1 MSNSVQLEMF
11 KGEVLTEEQQRQ
23 VESFIDTQVQNAEL
37 TQEKASRIMLLLDE
51 AGFVQNENY
60 KNTTK
65 VEEVTKEVTLGYNY
79 NNTNFNI
86 ELTYLETSGGVVI
99 TYDRIKNDKLVK
111 DWAKVYVDRN
121 NKLECS
127 SITPQYRYYKPS
139 TLLEKLND
147 HNAKQA
153 SQLERNNKEKIA
165 IDYTIKKYQKLYPNA
180 EVKEGSGYDRYSSNN
195 HSRYSTVEVEF
206 ESGSSVT
213 FRLGYGYELDKERV
227 VSSYDAQ
234 SESISQKLDRFNNQ
248 KVK

>member
-1 MSNSVQLEMF
+1 MNSSVQLEMF

-111 DWAKVYVDRN
+111 DWAKVYVDGN

-165 IDYTIKKYQKLYPNA
+165 IDYTIKKYQKLYPEA
-180 EVKEGSGYDRYSSNN
+180 KIKESYGYERFSGR
-195 HSRYSTVEVEF
+195 HSRYSTVEIEF
-206 ESGSSVT
+206 KSGSSVT
-213 FRLGYGYELDKERV
+213 FRLGYGYELDQERV
-227 VSSYDAQ
+227 ESSYDAQ
-234 SESISQKLDRFNNQ
+234 SETTEEKLDRFNNQ

>member
-23 VESFIDTQVQNAEL
+23 VDSFIDNKIQTAKYE
-37 TQEKASRIMLLLDE
+37 QEKSSRIMLLLDE

-60 KNTTK
+60 VDTTK

-79 NNTNFNI
+79 NNTNFNV
-86 ELTYLETSGGVVI
+86 ELTYLETTGCVS
-99 TYDRIKNDKLVK
+99 IKYGIVSNGKLK
-111 DWAKVYVDRN
+111 QDYSKVYIDGD
-121 NKLECS
+121 KLECT

-153 SQLERNNKEKIA
+153 SQLERNSKEKIA
-165 IDYTIKKYQKLYPNA
+165 IDYTIEKYQKLYPNA
-180 EVKEGSGYDRYSSNN
+180 KVKESTAYDRGYRGSSW
-195 HSRYSTVEVEF
+195 SEYSTVEVEF
-206 ESGSSVT
+206 ESGSSVK
-213 FRLGYGYELDKERV
+213 FRMGYGYELDKERV

-234 SESISQKLDRFNNQ
+234 SENINEKLERFNNQ
-248 KVK
+248 K